1 MENQQL
7 FDPTAFF
14 EESVIH
20 WMVYG
25 VIEGGYSIEEAYED
39 ASEFIKGIHEVREV
53 CPLTPDIR
61 KKVEEQVKGFF
72 DKEAC

>member
-1 MENQQL
+1 MENPQL

-14 EESVIH
+14 EESVIY

-25 VIEGGYSIEEAYED
+25 VIEGGDSIEVAYED
-39 ASEFIKGIHEVREV
+39 ACEFIKGIYEVREV

-61 KKVEEQVKGFF
+61 KKVEEQVKAFF
-72 DKEAC
+72 EKEAC